1 MNLSPHFT
9 LEEFTRSQTAV
20 RRGIDNTPPPEV
32 IESLT
37 LLCVYVLEPIRAALG
52 PVSISSGYRSV
63 TLNRAIGGASGSR
76 SQHTKGEAADI
87 SVEGMDTE
95 ALYTAIKSSP
105 VPFDQLI
112 QEFGQ
117 WVHISYSANTRRQCL
132 RAVKEGGKTVYL
144 PD

>member
-9 LEEFTRSQTAV
+9 LNEFTRSQTAV
-20 RRGIDNTPPPEV
+20 RRGIDNTPPLEA
-32 IESLT
+32 IEAMKA
-37 LLCVYVLEPIRAALG
+37 LCMQVLEPIRVALG

-63 TLNRAIGGASGSR
+63 TLNRAIGGAAG

-87 SVEGMDTE
+87 SVSGMDTE
-95 ALYTAIKSSP
+95 ALYLAIKSSP
-105 VPFDQLI
+105 IPFDQLI

-117 WVHISYSANTRRQCL
+117 WVHISYSPSPRRQCL
-132 RAVKEGGKTVYL
+132 RAVKDSGKTVYL

>member
-9 LEEFTRSQTAV
+9 LGEFTRSQTAV

-63 TLNRAIGGASGSR
+63 TLNRAIGGASGS
-76 SQHTKGEAADI
+76 QHTKGEAADI

-95 ALYTAIKSSP
+95 VLYTAIKSSP

-132 RAVKEGGKTVYL
+132 RAVKEGSKTVYL